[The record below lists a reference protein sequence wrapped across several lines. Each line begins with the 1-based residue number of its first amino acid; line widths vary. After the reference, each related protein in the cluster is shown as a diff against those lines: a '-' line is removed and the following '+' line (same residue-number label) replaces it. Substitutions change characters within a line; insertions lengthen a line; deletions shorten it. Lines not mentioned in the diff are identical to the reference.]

1 MATLSPGPGPDICND
16 NHLGLDESVALQ
28 HRRGHNLPTVRC
40 RLLNIGQV
48 FYGAEET
55 FSILYLSDN
64 VTLKGLLR
72 LKVMEEDLKVEWV
85 SILIW
90 PLGSS
95 ELVATGVRAQATW
108 YIALV
113 ITNLRLVLS
122 CKPFW

>member
-1 MATLSPGPGPDICND
+1 MC
-16 NHLGLDESVALQ
+16 
-28 HRRGHNLPTVRC
+28 
-40 RLLNIGQV
+40 
-48 FYGAEET
+48 
-55 FSILYLSDN
+55 FSDK